1 MSIGVGVLCRDAW
14 ILLFADRQIGTGD
27 FKFYQ
32 RKISLIG
39 LSRGIVG
46 YTYAGLSD
54 VNNTVFEEFGKRIR
68 DADMTVA
75 EVKRELQKT
84 LNAVLNEQTSPFQM
98 LVGVDSERP
107 AMFKTFDK
115 AISPVYLHDFI
126 GFGDSALVRYLSA
139 ALLKAD
145 KDPWKQQAMLF
156 GVYVLSQAKK
166 YVHGCGGDTDVVGL
180 FCGDAYE
187 LPSRSLERM
196 ENQFDQFEQRA
207 SEVLV
212 ALTHDSISQEL
223 FDKTVGDFARHLQEV
238 REQFRMIQLRR

>member
-126 GFGDSALVRYLSA
+126 GFGDSALVSIYPQPFSKPTRTPGSNRPCCLASTSFHRQKNTSTA
-139 ALLKAD
+139 
-145 KDPWKQQAMLF
+145 
-156 GVYVLSQAKK
+156 
-166 YVHGCGGDTDVVGL
+166 VVGIL
-180 FCGDAYE
+180 TLSGCFAEMPTNCH
-187 LPSRSLERM
+187 
-196 ENQFDQFEQRA
+196 
-207 SEVLV
+207 LV
-212 ALTHDSISQEL
+212 H
-223 FDKTVGDFARHLQEV
+223 
-238 REQFRMIQLRR
+238 